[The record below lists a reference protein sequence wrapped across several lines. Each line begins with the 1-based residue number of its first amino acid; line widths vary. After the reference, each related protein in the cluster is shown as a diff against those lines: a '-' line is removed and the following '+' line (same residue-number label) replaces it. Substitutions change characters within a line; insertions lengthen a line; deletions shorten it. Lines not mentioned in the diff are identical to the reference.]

1 MLDSNTTPVTLQQ
14 DGSETLQ
21 LGMVIQIQHLLLFN
35 NHKDQDKF
43 NSHYS
48 NTTLVNVQHVVGFV
62 RPPDR
67 DSNTTLVNVQHK
79 YWSTNAPSNGFK
91 YNTCYCSTEQA
102 IIELIIYSI
111 QIQHLLLFNMDV
123 ITSLN
128 DVCDA

>member
-1 MLDSNTTPVTLQQ
+1 
-14 DGSETLQ
+14 
-21 LGMVIQIQHLLLFN
+21 MVIQIQHLLLFN

-43 NSHYS
+43 NSHYSNTTLVNVQPALTRQDARFHYS

-91 YNTCYCSTEQA
+91 YNTC
-102 IIELIIYSI
+102 
-111 QIQHLLLFNMDV
+111 
-123 ITSLN
+123 
-128 DVCDA
+128 